1 MSQRATGVGQHYQ
14 VVIVG
19 GGPVGLALAVELGQR
34 GISCVVVERNREVSR
49 LPKGQGLKQ
58 RALEHFYFWHC
69 VDELRA
75 RRLMPADYPVV
86 GLKAYG
92 SLMSGYWYGSGQKS
106 VSYLR
111 DFYFQER
118 ERLPQ
123 YLTEQVL
130 RARAAQLPA
139 VTLLSGWAAGDIE
152 ADDSGVRV
160 TITPSAEPGGER
172 VVEGDYVV
180 GCDGSHSAV
189 RERLGIER
197 HGTDFRQRMV
207 LAVFS
212 SPQLHE
218 ALRVLGDHA
227 VYQVIN
233 PELNGAW
240 QFFGRVEVGRS
251 WFFHAPVDDG
261 TTAADHDYVRRLM
274 ARAAGLPFP
283 AKFEHVGFWQLRI
296 EVASTYRQ
304 GRAFIAGDAAHSHP
318 PYGGYGLNAGL
329 EDVVNLG
336 WKLAARLSGWG
347 GEALLDSYGE
357 ERQPVFA
364 RIGEDVIAGGIR
376 READWLREHNLDRDQ
391 EDFEKAWTERAE
403 LGGLD
408 PVFAPHYEG
417 SSVVIGPP
425 GAPVGIHA
433 GHSFAARAGH
443 HLAPQPLS
451 DGRNVFETLG
461 GGFVLLAFGADDGDI
476 QRLDRAARARGIPLT
491 VVRDSIG
498 QGRERYESRLILVRP
513 DQFVAWAADQAPAD
527 PAALLGRV
535 TGSGSW
541 PQTTR
546 RHSPGKMADD

>member
-1 MSQRATGVGQHYQ
+1 VGQGATGTGQHYQ

-19 GGPVGLALAVELGQR
+19 GGPVGLALAVDLGQR
-34 GISCVVVERNREVSR
+34 GISCAVVEKNREVSR

-75 RRLMPADYPVV
+75 QRLMPADYPVV

-92 SLMSGYWYGSGQKS
+92 SLMSGYWYGSGQES
-106 VSYLR
+106 ISYLR

-139 VTLLSGWAAGDIE
+139 VTLLFGWTARDIAADE
-152 ADDSGVRV
+152 SGVRV
-160 TITPSAEPGGER
+160 TIAQSAKPGGER
-172 VVEGDYVV
+172 VVEGEYLV

-189 RERLGIER
+189 REHLGIER
-197 HGTDFRQRMV
+197 HGTDFQQRMV

-212 SPQLHE
+212 SPRLHE
-218 ALRVLGDHA
+218 KLRKLGDHA

-233 PELNGAW
+233 PQLNGAW
-240 QFFGRVEVGRS
+240 QFFGRIEVGRS
-251 WFFHAPVDDG
+251 WFFHAPVHEG
-261 TTAADHDYVRRLM
+261 TTAADHDYLRRLM
-274 ARAAGLPFP
+274 AQAAGLSFP
-283 AKFEHVGFWQLRI
+283 AEFEHVGFWQLRI
-296 EVASTYRQ
+296 EVAETYRK

-336 WKLAARLSGWG
+336 WKLGARLCGWG
-347 GEALLDSYGE
+347 SEALLDSYSD

-364 RIGEDVIAGGIR
+364 CIGEDVIAGGIR
-376 READWLREHNLDRDQ
+376 READWLRKHDLSSDR
-391 EDFEKAWTERAE
+391 EDFERAWTERAGQ
-403 LGGLD
+403 GGRD

-417 SSVVIGPP
+417 SSIVIGPP

-433 GHSFAARAGH
+433 GHSFTARAGH
-443 HLAPQPLS
+443 HLTPQPLS

-461 GGFVLLAFGADDGDI
+461 AGFALLAFDADDDDI
-476 QRLDRAARARGIPLT
+476 RELRHAARACRIPLT
-491 VVRDSIG
+491 VVRDSLG
-498 QGRERYESRLILVRP
+498 QGRERYGSRLILVRP
-513 DQFVAWAADQAPAD
+513 DQFVAWSGDRAPND
-527 PAALLGRV
+527 PGSLLGRV
-535 TGSGSW
+535 TGSG
-541 PQTTR
+541 
-546 RHSPGKMADD
+546 